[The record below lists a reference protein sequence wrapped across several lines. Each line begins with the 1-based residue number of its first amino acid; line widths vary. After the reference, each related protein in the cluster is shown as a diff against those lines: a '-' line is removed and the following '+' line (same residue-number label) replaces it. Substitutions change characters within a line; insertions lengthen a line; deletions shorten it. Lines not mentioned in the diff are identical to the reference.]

1 MAILTVKLSVM
12 IKVSAFTIKIL
23 AAVFMVMDHVCYL
36 LMPDLLILHFIG
48 RLSFPLFAWLLAK
61 GEKHTQN
68 VYRYGSRLLITAII
82 SQPIY
87 TFVFQ
92 RFSPNILFT
101 LLLGL
106 VMLRLVKLFPQ
117 LWQQLIIIG
126 LCAAVSEGLG
136 FEYGG
141 YGIGVILLMSL
152 IDKLKAG
159 VWLLYWCILH
169 LILVILS
176 MNYIFQIWAVF
187 AGFIVF
193 QFNGRQGSRARWFY
207 VFYPAHLIILG
218 IINYLIQSR

>member
-1 MAILTVKLSVM
+1 M
-12 IKVSAFTIKIL
+12 IKISAFNIKIL

-36 LMPDLLILHFIG
+36 FMPDFLILHFIG

-87 TFVFQ
+87 SFVFQ
-92 RFSPNILFT
+92 RLSFNILFT
-101 LLLGL
+101 LFLGL
-106 VMLRLVKLFPQ
+106 VMLRLVKRYPQ
-117 LWQQLIIIG
+117 LWQQLIITG
-126 LCAAVSEGLG
+126 LCAVVSESLG

-152 IDKLKAG
+152 TDKLKPRI
-159 VWLLYWCILH
+159 WLLCWCIFH
-169 LILVILS
+169 LIFLIIPTHS
-176 MNYIFQIWAVF
+176 IFQNWAIF
-187 AGFIVF
+187 AGLIVF
-193 QFNGRQGSRARWFY
+193 QFNGKQGSRARWFY

>member
-1 MAILTVKLSVM
+1 M
-12 IKVSAFTIKIL
+12 IKFSAFSIKIL

-36 LMPDLLILHFIG
+36 LMPDFLILHFIG
-48 RLSFPLFAWLLAK
+48 RLSFPLFAWLLAT

-87 TFVFQ
+87 IVVFQ
-92 RFSPNILFT
+92 KFSFNILFT

-106 VMLRLVKLFPQ
+106 VMLRLVRFCPQ

-126 LCAAVSEGLG
+126 LCAVVSEVLK

-141 YGIGVILLMSL
+141 YGIAVILLMSL
-152 IDKLKAG
+152 IDKLNPR
-159 VWLLYWCILH
+159 VWLLYWCSLH
-169 LILVILS
+169 LIIVILS
-176 MNYIFQIWAVF
+176 INYIFQIWAIF

-193 QFNGRQGSRARWFY
+193 QFKGIQGSRARWFY
-207 VFYPAHLIILG
+207 LFYPTHIIILG
-218 IINYLIQSR
+218 VINYLIQSR